1 VTTEVFY
8 HFSANSARG
17 NQSPEMVVRSA
28 CGPARR
34 LAVWRSHPGRGRRQH
49 GRDDRSGGSAA
60 TAGGLAKGQPRWFAQ
75 I

>member
-1 VTTEVFY
+1 
-8 HFSANSARG
+8 
-17 NQSPEMVVRSA
+17 MVVRSA

-75 I
+75 L